1 MRNCAL
7 GRDDDADLRR
17 PRPAAPRQNHGQSN
31 GGTHVQGSVFAEGP
45 RRAGDGRLA
54 RHRQDDRRR
63 ISRAG
68 RGEGLHHGAQGGP
81 CEATAKEL
89 TAAYDGECIALPID
103 ISTVEGCDKLAAEII
118 KLEPKL
124 DILVNNAGAAWG
136 AEFDEFPESGW
147 DKVMD
152 LNVKSLFFLTKA
164 LAKPLRAAAS
174 HERPAKVINIASDR
188 RHLRQPGE
196 TYSYAA
202 SKAAVIHL
210 TRRMATKL
218 IKDNI
223 NVTAIAPGAF
233 KSDMNRAARD
243 HSDEVAKRIPAQR
256 IGTDE
261 DMAGIAIYLASR
273 AGDYVVGN
281 TIAVDGGV
289 VYANAGLEIA
299 G

>member
-1 MRNCAL
+1 MFTDLFSLRGRIAL
-7 GRDDDADLRR
+7 VTGGSRGIGKMI
-17 PRPAAPRQNHGQSN
+17 AAGFLS
-31 GGTHVQGSVFAEGP
+31 QGAAKVYIT
-45 RRAGDGRLA
+45 A
-54 RHRQDDRRR
+54 RK
-63 ISRAG
+63 AV
-68 RGEGLHHGAQGGP
+68 A

-89 TAAYDGECIALPID
+89 SSAYDGECIALPID
-103 ISTVEGCDKLAAEII
+103 ISTNTGIETLAGEITKREG
-118 KLEPKL
+118 KL

-136 AEFDEFPESGW
+136 ADFDDFPESGW
-147 DKVMD
+147 DKVIN
-152 LNVKSLFFLTKA
+152 LNLKTPFFLTKA
-164 LAKPLRAAAS
+164 LAPLLRAAAS
-174 HERPAKVINIASDR
+174 AEKPAKVINIASIDGIFVN
-188 RHLRQPGE
+188 PME

-243 HSDEVAKRIPAQR
+243 HADAVAKRIPARR

-261 DMAGIAIYLASR
+261 DMAGVAIYLASR

-281 TIAVDGGV
+281 TIAVEGGV
-289 VYANAGLEIA
+289 AYSSGGLGGAG
-299 G
+299 